1 MGRGACARSLSC
13 KAGSAQA
20 SFIKPGRRAVRLKN
34 GRALAGL
41 RSPSHIRNP
50 VVRRAPFPSPEPCFC
65 FWVDITKKA
74 ASSLTKGR
82 LARYAPAMIAFCA
95 MAAALAASAV
105 RSERTRSLLPTSA
118 RWRESRSAPCRR
130 ARRCRAHRAL
140 SGRCCRNCRPDTA
153 YARPG

>member
-20 SFIKPGRRAVRLKN
+20 SLIQPGSMLLVLRTAGCLQDC
-34 GRALAGL
+34 AHPPIFAILLFAGL
-41 RSPSHIRNP
+41 HFLPRSPAS
-50 VVRRAPFPSPEPCFC
+50 V

-82 LARYAPAMIAFCA
+82 LARYAPALIAFCA